1 MPEFHSPRM
10 FDMTKTFS
18 GLSLAIL
25 LIAGQALADEK
36 TMNAVQAA
44 LNGAEISLT
53 AGQSRELAAAEG
65 EALADAIANLV
76 IVYPDQASAIINAAI
91 QANAGD
97 PNLIAMISQKAIAA
111 ATAQNEALATAVRTA
126 TYQAGSNFAN
136 GGGGSEPTASP
147 N

>member
-10 FDMTKTFS
+10 FDMQKTFS

-36 TMNAVQAA
+36 TMNAVLAA
-44 LNGAEISLT
+44 LNGTETSLT

-76 IVYPDQASAIINAAI
+76 IVYPDQASAIVNAAI

>member
-10 FDMTKTFS
+10 FDMKKTFS

-36 TMNAVQAA
+36 TMNAVLAA
-44 LNGAEISLT
+44 LNGTETSLT

-76 IVYPDQASAIINAAI
+76 IVYPDQASAIVNAAI